1 MSVTHLIGR
10 RSGPQIECMPTV
22 DAERL
27 TETLVAFANT
37 DGGHILLGVTPAGHV
52 IGNLQEEEV
61 EGALRHALVN
71 CRPPVKTEWQLVSTG
86 QGDVVGVFVPRST
99 ELHSLA
105 DGRVIV
111 RSGAQNS
118 PLGGE
123 QIRQLAATKSS
134 SDFEAEP
141 IAGATLAD
149 LDEAIITEYIEK
161 REERQRRKLTL
172 SRQELLVQIGALTPE
187 LAPTTVGI
195 LLFGRDPQ
203 VFLPHSGAVFVRF
216 TGTEARGPQGLPGY
230 GRREEIVGP
239 LARLIERLWQ
249 IIWSEMRVQAVV
261 RGLQREEKS
270 EYPPFAVREALVS
283 AVCHRDYRVR
293 PPHRGAC
300 STTAWK

>member
-1 MSVTHLIGR
+1 M
-10 RSGPQIECMPTV
+10 
-22 DAERL
+22 
-27 TETLVAFANT
+27 
-37 DGGHILLGVTPAGHV
+37 
-52 IGNLQEEEV
+52 

-172 SRQELLVQIGALTPE
+172 SRVRSCWFGDLGALTPRE
-187 LAPTTVGI
+187 SPPRRLAFCCSP
-195 LLFGRDPQ
+195 RSQ

-216 TGTEARGPQGLPGY
+216 TGTDAGAAGATRLRPTT
-230 GRREEIVGP
+230 RRSSVHWR
-239 LARLIERLWQ
+239 A
-249 IIWSEMRVQAVV
+249 
-261 RGLQREEKS
+261 
-270 EYPPFAVREALVS
+270 
-283 AVCHRDYRVR
+283 
-293 PPHRGAC
+293 
-300 STTAWK
+300 